1 MGLKLTSLS
10 EDYQRGAWGLPQAVR
25 EIISNGL
32 DGAERGQ
39 LEDKGALSV
48 DYNPRAQRLT
58 VTNQG
63 VTVPASALLLGVS
76 QSRDYAGCIGTFGE
90 GLPMALLV
98 LARLR
103 RRVVITNGDER
114 WEPKI
119 VASPDYDGRVLAI
132 QSRKLPKDHDCFSVV
147 FEDVTEEDWAS
158 WRKMF
163 LRFDP
168 ALSAT
173 DIIDSETNTGQVIL
187 NPEYVGRVYVKGV
200 YTHSRDDLLFGY
212 NLDIPVGRDRQ
223 YVDYSRLCN
232 GVYYT
237 LLGTMDRL
245 PVLALDKLL
254 TQRDVLETSTSW
266 SVVAESEV
274 FAERMN
280 KLFAEKYAEN
290 PDIVAVSSLTEEM
303 AVRAKGGTAV
313 VLSQSALAALRNYL
327 TYGQWATR
335 QRHRVSAVHGHE
347 QLTTEEREVL
357 VFAVRTMAPFRKG
370 EGKLRVVSF
379 EDRLEM
385 WHYAQD
391 EGVVLL
397 ARAALR
403 DKATAIWTFASF
415 MTQADGAG
423 TLADTGRFLARIIGG
438 E

>member
-1 MGLKLTSLS
+1 MSLKFTSLS

-32 DGAERGQ
+32 DGQERGQ
-39 LEDKGALSV
+39 LAGTGALSV
-48 DYNPRAQRLT
+48 DYSPRTQRLT

-103 RRVVITNGDER
+103 RRVVITNGGER

-147 FEDVTEEDWAS
+147 FEDVTEDDWAA

-168 ALSAT
+168 VLSAA

-187 NPEYVGRVYVKGV
+187 HPAYVGRVYVKGV
-200 YTHSRDDLLFGY
+200 YTHSREDLLFGY

-223 YVDYSRLCN
+223 YVDYSRLCD
-232 GVYYT
+232 GVYHT
-237 LLGTMDRL
+237 LLGVMDRL
-245 PVLALDKLL
+245 PVTALDKLL

-266 SVVAESEV
+266 SVVAENEV

-290 PDIVAVSSLTEEM
+290 PGVVVVSSVTEEL
-303 AVRAKGGTAV
+303 AVRAKGGTAA
-313 VLSQSALAALRNYL
+313 VLSQSALSAMRGYL
-327 TYGQWATR
+327 NYGQWATR
-335 QRHRVSAVHGHE
+335 QRHRVSAVHSHD
-347 QLTTEEREVL
+347 QLAAEEREVL
-357 VFAVRTMAPFRKG
+357 VFAVRTMAPFRKT

-379 EDRLEM
+379 EDRFEL
-385 WHYAQD
+385 WHHDAD
-391 EGVVLL
+391 EGVTLVS
-397 ARAALR
+397 REALR
-403 DKATAIWTFASF
+403 DKTTAIWTFASF

>member
-1 MGLKLTSLS
+1 MSLKFTSLS

-32 DGAERGQ
+32 DGQERGQ
-39 LEDKGALSV
+39 MTDTGALSV
-48 DYNPRAQRLT
+48 DYNPRTQRLT

-76 QSRDYAGCIGTFGE
+76 QSRDYSGCIGTFGE

-103 RRVVITNGDER
+103 RRVVITNGGER

-163 LRFDP
+163 MRFDP
-168 ALSAT
+168 VLTAEHILDA
-173 DIIDSETNTGQVIL
+173 ETNTGQVIL
-187 NPEYVGRVYVKGV
+187 HPDYVGRVYVKGV
-200 YTHSRDDLLFGY
+200 YTHTREDLLFGY

-237 LLGTMDRL
+237 LLGVMDRL
-245 PVLALDKLL
+245 PVSGLDKLL
-254 TQRDVLETSTSW
+254 TRRDALESSSSW
-266 SVVAESEV
+266 SVVAENEV
-274 FAERMN
+274 FGERMN
-280 KLFAEKYAEN
+280 KVFAEKYGSTS
-290 PDIVAVSSLTEEM
+290 DVVIVSSETEEM
-303 AVRAKGGTAV
+303 AVRAKGGTAA
-313 VLSQSALAALRNYL
+313 VLSQSALSALRGYL

-335 QRHRVSAVHGHE
+335 QRHRVSAVHSHD
-347 QLTTEEREVL
+347 QLTVEEREVL
-357 VFAVRTMAPFRKG
+357 VFAVRTMAPFRKT

-379 EDRLEM
+379 EDNFEM
-385 WHYAQD
+385 WHYSSN
-391 EGVVLL
+391 ENVTMV
-397 ARAALR
+397 ARTALR

-415 MTQADGAG
+415 MTQADGVG
-423 TLADTGRFLARIIGG
+423 TLADTGRLLARIIGG
-438 E
+438 A